1 MQAVTLRP
9 KDWLRLTESG
19 IGGQLITPMM
29 VHLLVE
35 NGNSVMGIPQEDLD
49 QSLDEAA
56 RQIPETVVAD
66 SSVLVTGYA
75 SHRWFQRKIGF
86 QTAL

>member
-1 MQAVTLRP
+1 MQAVSLRP

-29 VHLLVE
+29 VHLLDE

-56 RQIPETVVAD
+56 EQIPLSVVAI
-66 SSVLVTGYA
+66 
-75 SHRWFQRKIGF
+75 HQFW
-86 QTAL
+86 